1 MTSTSR
7 KTLTEPRKKLPLSI
21 PAQVHQLARVGAA
34 ALGVTMS
41 EFVSCL
47 ILEHAVS
54 RGIDEFV
61 RKSGAEQDGDGD
73 EEDVVVPRAV

>member
-7 KTLTEPRKKLPLSI
+7 KTPTGTRKKTYLSLPVR
-21 PAQVHQLARVGAA
+21 VHKLARVGAA

-47 ILEHAVS
+47 ILEDATR

-61 RKSGAEQDGDGD
+61 RESGGEQVGDGEPGLD
-73 EEDVVVPRAV
+73 G

>member
-7 KTLTEPRKKLPLSI
+7 KTPTGTRKKTYLSLPVR
-21 PAQVHQLARVGAA
+21 VHKLARVGAA

-47 ILEHAVS
+47 ILEDATR

-61 RKSGAEQDGDGD
+61 RKSVSGDDDEGAPELDG
-73 EEDVVVPRAV
+73 